1 MYPVSWANTHHDI
14 KDLVNHGMTENT
26 KSLISSEEPNLTFLT
41 NKKIL
46 NMCLKWHTL
55 RCYNFAVTATFKPR
69 KNLAKI
75 GEMGITVNKISFNIS
90 DIAM

>member
-1 MYPVSWANTHHDI
+1 MGWLKI
-14 KDLVNHGMTENT
+14 Q
-26 KSLISSEEPNLTFLT
+26 KSLISWEEPNLTFLT